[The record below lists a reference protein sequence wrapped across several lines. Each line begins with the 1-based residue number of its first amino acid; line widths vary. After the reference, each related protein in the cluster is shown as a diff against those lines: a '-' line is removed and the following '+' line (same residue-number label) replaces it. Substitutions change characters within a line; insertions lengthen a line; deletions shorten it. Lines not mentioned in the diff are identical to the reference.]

1 MLSVIQM
8 KIPQKANLLH
18 NIYLDVISAIETTV
32 NQLPKRTNIL
42 LDRIT
47 QIPPGIYKRR
57 FS

>member
-1 MLSVIQM
+1 M

-42 LDRIT
+42 LDKIT